1 MSEYE
6 TIQNEELRD
15 RREQQS
21 AFLADLMVRVLKD
34 MKRPRPWDKVAELAV
49 FEYERNRDKFLDD
62 PSLSDLLIPNDSWVN
77 KNRILGK
84 WGKRRIEAAIIANG
98 WYLAKPPGEG
108 ILLTNERVVIEQDS
122 EKDIRALKSRA
133 DRMSHR
139 NVTIHD
145 KTGAKLKVSAIQFLP
160 INDVS

>member
-6 TIQNEELRD
+6 TIQSEELRD

-21 AFLADLMVRVLKD
+21 AFLADLMIRVLKD
-34 MKRPRPWDKVAELAV
+34 MKRPRPWEKVAELAV

-62 PSLSDLLIPNDSWVN
+62 PSLSDLLIPIDTWVN

-84 WGKRRIEAAIIANG
+84 LGKRRIEAAIIDSG

-108 ILLTNERVVIEQDS
+108 ILLTKERVIIEQDAD
-122 EKDIRALKSRA
+122 KDMRSLKSRA

-139 NVTIHD
+139 NVTIHN
-145 KTGAKLKVSAIQFLP
+145 KTGANVKVSAIQFLP
-160 INDVS
+160 ISDVS